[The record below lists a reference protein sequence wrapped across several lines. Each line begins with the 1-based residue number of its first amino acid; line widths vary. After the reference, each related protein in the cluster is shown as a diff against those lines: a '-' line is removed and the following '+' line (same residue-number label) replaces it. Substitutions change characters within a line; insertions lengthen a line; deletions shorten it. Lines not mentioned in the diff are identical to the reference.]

1 MASLEISGLVAEQDR
16 LRARARGQRRQSSVP
31 LVGLAS
37 LVTGAAA
44 IRLVG
49 GDQVVDAPYWLVA
62 GPLMLLVVRAWH
74 GRNER
79 RLGIGRGPGSY
90 GWAAVV
96 TTVLMVPA
104 ILLVPMAAVCAG
116 LLLVAL
122 QQRNGYLARWS
133 VVLGVLG
140 SLANLGFWDNRLYEL
155 NNWLHDYQAAR
166 EGYFEHAGALSLGL
180 LAVLSAY
187 AAARAARRERV

>member
-1 MASLEISGLVAEQDR
+1 MASLEISGLVAEQER
-16 LRARARGQRRQSSVP
+16 LRARARGQRRQSSAP
-31 LVGLAS
+31 LLGLAS

-44 IRLVG
+44 ISLVA

-62 GPLMLLVVRAWH
+62 GPLVLLVVRAWH
-74 GRNER
+74 ARNER

-90 GWAAVV
+90 GWAAAL

-104 ILLVPMAAVCAG
+104 VLLVPMAAVCAG
-116 LLLVAL
+116 LLLVAV

-133 VVLGVLG
+133 VVLGALG

-155 NNWLHDYQAAR
+155 NNWLHGYQAAR
-166 EGYFEHAGALSLGL
+166 EGYFEHAGTLSLGL

-187 AAARAARRERV
+187 AAARAAHRERV